1 MYKRLNELNF
11 VIGLFF
17 TVVAL
22 ILLASS
28 FISASLSG
36 RINIYTGIV
45 FLIFGIIMIMIKSNK
60 NTDQADS

>member
-28 FISASLSG
+28 LISASLSG

-45 FLIFGIIMIMIKSNK
+45 FLIFGIIMIMIKSK
-60 NTDQADS
+60 NTEQAEP